1 MKYLLLPISIFAL
14 TAYGQN
20 SSIDFNELME
30 IKGTYYVEYRQHSM
44 RRTKFTQIEIII
56 CCFFDIKTGENR

>member
-30 IKGTYYVEYRQHSM
+30 IKGTYYV
-44 RRTKFTQIEIII
+44 
-56 CCFFDIKTGENR
+56 